1 MCVFYFYILTIFY
14 LGEPSPFVRMIFT
27 LNSCSPIVGNHVFC
41 YEKEIDMLEGFA
53 ELMRLVDPDII
64 TGYNIMNFD
73 TSYLG
78 SLQLFS

>member
-1 MCVFYFYILTIFY
+1 
-14 LGEPSPFVRMIFT
+14 MIFT

-53 ELMRLVDPDII
+53 ELIRLVDPDII

-78 SLQLFS
+78 KKLPLFIPISKYYLSEPS

>member
-1 MCVFYFYILTIFY
+1 
-14 LGEPSPFVRMIFT
+14 MIFT

-53 ELMRLVDPDII
+53 ELIRLVDPDII

-78 SLQLFS
+78 KKLPSLILISKYNLSEPS

>member
-1 MCVFYFYILTIFY
+1 MFT
-14 LGEPSPFVRMIFT
+14 LGEPSPFIRMIFT

-53 ELMRLVDPDII
+53 ELIRLVDPDII

-78 SLQLFS
+78 K